1 MFTPNQSQTMTNNV
15 LIALADIGILLILLL
30 IASFITGAILFV
42 SEAIRRPFLR
52 KGHSSSN
59 PIASH

>member
-1 MFTPNQSQTMTNNV
+1 MTNNF
-15 LIALADIGILLILLL
+15 LIALTDIGILLILLL

-52 KGHSSSN
+52 TRQFNSSQ
-59 PIASH
+59 IASR